1 MSKDKIY
8 TFLAVGL
15 LVIVGIYFLYLLPKQ
30 QKAELEFE
38 EQKYKEEQMLDL
50 EEKININK
58 KEEENR
64 QGYLDCLVKGGELY
78 QEHWKEECIRL
89 GKKIDSSG
97 WSCSLPKDIA
107 DSLNNSL
114 KEGRDFCKEYYK
126 Q

>member
-38 EQKYKEEQMLDL
+38 KQKYKEEQMLDL

>member
-38 EQKYKEEQMLDL
+38 KQKYKEEQMLDL

-114 KEGRDFCKEYYK
+114 KEGRDFCKEY
-126 Q
+126 